1 MCRHLHLAVH
11 SQTPNQR
18 PIFTRGHQ
26 PAHVARIRNAYA
38 RVAALHLHTKSIPYL
53 RLFLFFL
60 FFSIRR
66 VSLRIVTRQ
75 PPQLCPSGARRS
87 SIVRCCCIRPS
98 LNVRFTTAAHIH
110 LPLPPPP
117 PSSPLGRLPSLF
129 LPSSFP
135 LPSFLLTHT
144 STCDFCSRLQARV
157 AATVSFGS
165 PTIMEQRYRS
175 GLKTYVNRLTLSL
188 TLVSDFPHE

>member
-1 MCRHLHLAVH
+1 MCRHPHLAVH

-26 PAHVARIRNAYA
+26 PVHVARIRNAYA

-110 LPLPPPP
+110 LPPPPPTPP
-117 PSSPLGRLPSLF
+117 PSSPLVVV
-129 LPSSFP
+129 P
-135 LPSFLLTHT
+135 LPSFLLPSYPHLYLR
-144 STCDFCSRLQARV
+144 FL
-157 AATVSFGS
+157 FS
-165 PTIMEQRYRS
+165 PTGTGGGNSFFWQ
-175 GLKTYVNRLTLSL
+175 
-188 TLVSDFPHE
+188 SDDNGAAVPVGV